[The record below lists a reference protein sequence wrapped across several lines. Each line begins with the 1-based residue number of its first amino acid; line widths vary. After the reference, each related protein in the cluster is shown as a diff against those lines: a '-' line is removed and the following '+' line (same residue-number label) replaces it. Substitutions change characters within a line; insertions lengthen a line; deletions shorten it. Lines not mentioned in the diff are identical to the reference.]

1 MKLRTKLGSESK
13 QDRAVSPIIGV
24 VLMVAITVILA
35 AVIGTFVLDL
45 GQSAGETAPQ
55 ASLSVSVDTAE
66 NNVTVE
72 HTGGDGI
79 DQQNTRVII
88 ENASGESLTW
98 ESASSSSSSTLT
110 VGDSVDFSTNASDGA
125 GSSSTANVNSAW
137 TGLQNPSGNFPIQ
150 SGNQITV
157 TVIDTESQ
165 RQIFET
171 TITA

>member
-55 ASLSVSVDTAE
+55 ASLSVSADTG
-66 NNVTVE
+66 TDKLSLE

-79 DQQNTRVII
+79 EQSQTRVIVTN
-88 ENASGESLTW
+88 ESNSKSVTFNARSTSGVF
-98 ESASSSSSSTLT
+98 T
-110 VGDSVDFSTNASDGA
+110 VGGTATMAFTSGTEDDVTGDLNLASTDG
-125 GSSSTANVNSAW
+125 SITK
-137 TGLQNPSGNFPIQ
+137 IQ
-150 SGNQITV
+150 SGFQYTV